1 VLALGAHQGTTQ
13 VQFVVTNLAD
23 RRAELTR
30 FTQTTQQSDNQA
42 YIIPAQPRTFY
53 LKFGQKF

>member
-1 VLALGAHQGTTQ
+1 L
-13 VQFVVTNLAD
+13 D

-30 FTQTTQQSDNQA
+30 FAQTNPVNDNQP

-53 LKFGQKF
+53 IKFGQKF